1 MKHIPNIFTLLNL
14 FFGCLAIAYALQLD
28 VSFLYELDGRPI
40 MQSIQSSLWMASL
53 FIAIAGVIDFL
64 DGFLARLMK
73 VSSEMGKQ
81 LDSLSDVVSF
91 GVAPGIILYQILRLA
106 VMKDSEAVEISVGW
120 TYAAFLIPCF
130 AAWRLAKFNL
140 DTRQAYGF
148 IGVPTPAVGL
158 LIASFPLILYHNY
171 FDGAINNLLLNKW
184 VIYLIIALLCYLM
197 VSEISIL
204 SLKFRDYTLKH
215 NIHKI
220 ILLVVAVIAAIALK
234 WLAVPVVFIVY
245 IILSLAARQK
255 TPEQLQSRI
264 S

>member
-1 MKHIPNIFTLLNL
+1 MKQIPNIFTLFNL
-14 FFGCLAIAYALQLD
+14 FFGCLAIVYALQLD

-40 MQSIQSSLWMASL
+40 MQSMQSSLWMASL
-53 FIAIAGVIDFL
+53 FIAIAGIIDFL

-91 GVAPGIILYQILRLA
+91 GVAPGIILYQVLRMA
-106 VMKDSEAVEISVGW
+106 VMTGSEAVETSAVW

-140 DTRQAYGF
+140 DTRQQYGF
-148 IGVPTPAVGL
+148 RGVPTPAVGL

-171 FDGAINNLLLNKW
+171 FDGAINNLLLSKW
-184 VIYLIIALLCYLM
+184 VLYLIILVLCYLM
-197 VSEISIL
+197 VADFPVL
-204 SLKFRDYTLKH
+204 SLKFKDYSLK
-215 NIHKI
+215 NNMTKI
-220 ILLVVAVIAAIALK
+220 VLLLVAVAAAFALK

-245 IILSLAARQK
+245 IILSLATRSKA
-255 TPEQLQSRI
+255 PGAP
-264 S
+264 

>member
-1 MKHIPNIFTLLNL
+1 MKNIPNIFTLFNL

-91 GVAPGIILYQILRLA
+91 GVAPGIILYQVLRLA
-106 VMKDSEAVEISVGW
+106 VMKESEAVEMSSVW
-120 TYAAFLIPCF
+120 TYAAFAIPCF

-140 DTRQAYGF
+140 DTRQQYGF
-148 IGVPTPAVGL
+148 RGVPTPAVGL

-197 VSEISIL
+197 VCDIPIL
-204 SLKFRDYTLKH
+204 SLKFRDFSLK
-215 NIHKI
+215 NNMTKI
-220 ILLVVAVIAAIALK
+220 ILLIVAVVAAITLK
-234 WLAVPVVFIVY
+234 WLAVPVVFIIY
-245 IILSLAARQK
+245 IILSLAAR
-255 TPEQLQSRI
+255 PRSPDP

>member
-1 MKHIPNIFTLLNL
+1 MKHIPNIFTLFNL

-28 VSFLYELDGRPI
+28 VSYLYELDGRPI
-40 MQSIQSSLWMASL
+40 MQSMQSSLWMASL

-64 DGFLARLMK
+64 DGFVARLLK

-91 GVAPGIILYQILRLA
+91 GVAPGMILYQILRIA
-106 VMKDSEAVEISVGW
+106 IMKESDAVETSSAW
-120 TYAAFLIPCF
+120 AYAAFAIPCF
-130 AAWRLAKFNL
+130 AAYRLAKFNL
-140 DTRQAYGF
+140 DTRQQYGF
-148 IGVPTPAVGL
+148 RGVPTPAVGL

-197 VSEISIL
+197 VSDHPIL
-204 SLKFRDYTLKH
+204 SLKFRDYSLKN
-215 NIHKI
+215 NITKI
-220 ILLVVAVIAAIALK
+220 ILLVVAVVAAIALK
-234 WLAVPVVFIVY
+234 WLAVPVVFIIY
-245 IILSLAARQK
+245 IILSLATRERA
-255 TPEQLQSRI
+255 PGI

>member
-14 FFGCLAIAYALQLD
+14 FFGCLAIVYALQLD
-28 VSFLYELDGRPI
+28 VSFLYELDGRQI
-40 MQSIQSSLWMASL
+40 LQNMQASLWMASL

-91 GVAPGIILYQILRLA
+91 GVAPGIILYQVLRMSI
-106 VMKDSEAVEISVGW
+106 MKETEAVESSVAW

-140 DTRQAYGF
+140 DDRQQYGF
-148 IGVPTPAVGL
+148 RGVPTPAVGL
-158 LIASFPLILYHNY
+158 LIASFPLILYYNY

-184 VIYLIIALLCYLM
+184 VLYLIIALLCYSM
-197 VSEISIL
+197 VADFPVL
-204 SLKFRDYTLKH
+204 SLKFKDFSPKN
-215 NIHKI
+215 NITKI
-220 ILLVVAVIAAIALK
+220 ILLVVAIAAALTLK

-245 IILSLAARQK
+245 IILSLATRSKATGQ
-255 TPEQLQSRI
+255 
-264 S
+264 